1 MRQVLRAAAILA
13 VMAAAPVLAQTT
25 PPATTTA
32 PPAVTSPTAPSTA
45 KADAPVPG
53 ANSFTEAQARGRIE
67 SNGFSNV
74 SDLKKDEQSIWRGQA
89 MKDGKTVSVA
99 VDYQGNVVAV
109 TK

>member
-1 MRQVLRAAAILA
+1 MRQVLSAAAMLA
-13 VMAAAPVLAQTT
+13 VLAAAPVLAQTT

-32 PPAVTSPTAPSTA
+32 PPAVASPTAPSTA

-74 SDLKKDEQSIWRGQA
+74 SGLKKDEQSIWRGQA

-109 TK
+109 TN